1 MTVNGMGIA
10 RKCGSPF
17 ARPKIRAQCQ
27 VLAAVRQ
34 PIGDVG
40 YEGQPHRHGERHMRN
55 MLRNVLTAGAFA
67 LCTIAGLTPVKAE
80 VLRIVLVVADNATDY
95 ATNVALLPTL
105 TALLKKGTGV
115 KDVHVGTDAA
125 KMSIAT
131 SSVWADE
138 ADISSVTGT
147 ADWKAATDKL
157 SKPIAPYRVITE
169 VFQITP

>member
-1 MTVNGMGIA
+1 
-10 RKCGSPF
+10 
-17 ARPKIRAQCQ
+17 
-27 VLAAVRQ
+27 
-34 PIGDVG
+34 
-40 YEGQPHRHGERHMRN
+40 MRN

-67 LCTIAGLTPVKAE
+67 LCTVAGLTPVKAE

-105 TALLKKGTGV
+105 TSLLKKGTGV

-169 VFQITP
+169 VFQISP

>member
-1 MTVNGMGIA
+1 
-10 RKCGSPF
+10 
-17 ARPKIRAQCQ
+17 
-27 VLAAVRQ
+27 
-34 PIGDVG
+34 
-40 YEGQPHRHGERHMRN
+40 

-67 LCTIAGLTPVKAE
+67 LCTVAGLTPVKAE

-125 KMSIAT
+125 KMSFAT
-131 SSVWADE
+131 SSVWANE
-138 ADISSVTGT
+138 TDITSVTGT
-147 ADWKAATDKL
+147 AEWKAATDKL